1 MQKLYRLNDLAADS
15 GIPRQTIRTWVDNG
29 WLVPCDMDGGRSLF
43 FPRSEHDRLVSA
55 VSEAAGSSR
64 KVHLNLIR
72 TLHTAGKYHAIDIR
86 ELAHR
91 CGCCINVAR
100 RALFSLGQAS
110 ERDVAVL
117 EEDVA
122 EVKAAV
128 ARVLEIS
135 HKARAEGRR
144 KAAEAKQ
151 EATGGI
157 TVHLKG
163 IAISLTREDANALAE
178 ELIGQL

>member
-1 MQKLYRLNDLAADS
+1 MQKLYRPNDLVEAT
-15 GIPRQTIRTWVDNG
+15 GIHRQTIHTWVDNG
-29 WLVPCDMDGGRSLF
+29 WVVRCDMDGGRSVF
-43 FPRSEHDRLVSA
+43 FHQSERDRIMA
-55 VSEAAGSSR
+55 AIAEAAGSTR

-72 TLHTAGKYHAIDIR
+72 TLHTAGKFHAIDIR

-91 CGCCINVAR
+91 CGCCISIAR
-100 RALFSLGQAS
+100 RALFSLGQPS

-117 EEDVA
+117 DEDVD

-128 ARVLEIS
+128 ARVLEMS

-144 KAAEAKQ
+144 KAAAAKQ

-163 IAISLTREDANALAE
+163 LTISLTREDANALAE